1 MFVKVLQNKR
11 WRTILEEILVSPF
24 RKQKISQVGFVRLA
38 VIRLESPELDFLF
51 IKPAF
56 KKVSTTM
63 IAFGFFKTTECPHH
77 LMVPR
82 QGNTMAETPASLI
95 PSSWSLIILR
105 NSDATTIP
113 RSFRFVWVSLPR
125 TTAKLNFSQN
135 PWEETPR
142 HPFRLLLH

>member
-1 MFVKVLQNKR
+1 M
-11 WRTILEEILVSPF
+11 SPF

-95 PSSWSLIILR
+95 PSS
-105 NSDATTIP
+105 
-113 RSFRFVWVSLPR
+113 
-125 TTAKLNFSQN
+125 
-135 PWEETPR
+135 
-142 HPFRLLLH
+142 